1 MEGFGPPFILLG
13 DKEMDY
19 TVRKVEVD
27 LIALEGH
34 LASLDAVR
42 AELGERKITQGL
54 ALECDALMHNY
65 RGQQGSLISLRYNH
79 NATSRDYTVALE
91 GIISTVWEHIKM
103 IFAKI
108 VEYVK
113 KFWAWITAKSNQ
125 NTPQKAEQAEQSS
138 EEFRDVWDEI
148 MSKYTNMDASVT
160 TYDAEGKATTKSYK
174 DGAPI
179 STTEKQTEATRG
191 ESAPQDPHEAHKNFK
206 HIDQL
211 DVKYGKDSN
220 LLKGD
225 NDATNPDAPPEKTS
239 HSFRNGKWVEDAK
252 PAGSKSDPFKEMTAE
267 VNKTN
272 QNVAEHVKNAHAV
285 NDILNGLNP
294 SSQDDKLVQATG
306 EYAHASGKEA
316 KELHEHTQ
324 TLNKPHDAV
333 KPLDIQKFKSELP
346 GAKTS
351 IKVTPTGKTGN
362 PGVDA
367 ATHRTRDT
375 MREVDEQNKKVND
388 LLKDHPS
395 QNGDVTM
402 QRAGEHLLQKLESD
416 LADTEGKI
424 ASIQSEIDGAKKA
437 GQTGDAISKLE
448 SKKKWYQESA
458 DIQKDSVEKFRK
470 QIEAHHSKPATEGIS
485 LEDAGMRAQKP
496 AEIFN
501 TVALSM
507 KSQFLSGLP
516 RPETLILFSP
526 NYAAEL
532 EKLAREFARLKP
544 IDALM
549 KRYTAIDQWL
559 GKAMGEAATIDA
571 IKDINEYRPRLED
584 FRKSFEAEV
593 NHIHET
599 PDDAE
604 LLAGDITRFYASRED
619 HGSNAFAIETPQ
631 TGDQLMHV
639 ARVTDTT
646 FRAVRAVTAEIK
658 DAGAEL
664 KRLENLFESL
674 STKINTASAGGTGNT
689 GARDFV
695 AHTLQSEVRLVSS
708 KVRSIVQGLGVFTN
722 YYSDAHRAVSRYQ
735 KFVIKVVEAALHEM
749 KGDHE
754 FQEEQIRSLLAKLRD
769 ANNAFDRIK

>member
-1 MEGFGPPFILLG
+1 
-13 DKEMDY
+13 MDY
-19 TVRKVEVD
+19 TIRKVEVD

-34 LASLDAVR
+34 LASLDAMR
-42 AELGERKITQGL
+42 AELGEHKVTQGL
-54 ALECDALMHNY
+54 ALECDALMHAN
-65 RGQQGSLISLRYNH
+65 RGHGSLISLRYNH

-113 KFWAWITAKSNQ
+113 KFWAWITGKSNQ
-125 NTPQKAEQAEQSS
+125 NTTQKAEQAEQSAS
-138 EEFRDVWDEI
+138 AFDEAWQRFMDGIDQAVEKTGDAVRDAANATAAKVKEAGSAVGDTVRQASQATSTAVHKAGDAVNAVKDKALNMEGKVVRALRGEGTGKEE
-148 MSKYTNMDASVT
+148 ASV
-160 TYDAEGKATTKSYK
+160 G
-174 DGAPI
+174 
-179 STTEKQTEATRG
+179 
-191 ESAPQDPHEAHKNFK
+191 
-206 HIDQL
+206 
-211 DVKYGKDSN
+211 
-220 LLKGD
+220 
-225 NDATNPDAPPEKTS
+225 PEEENVFDKKM
-239 HSFRNGKWVEDAK
+239 RN
-252 PAGSKSDPFKEMTAE
+252 
-267 VNKTN
+267 
-272 QNVAEHVKNAHAV
+272 
-285 NDILNGLNP
+285 
-294 SSQDDKLVQATG
+294 
-306 EYAHASGKEA
+306 
-316 KELHEHTQ
+316 
-324 TLNKPHDAV
+324 
-333 KPLDIQKFKSELP
+333 LP
-346 GAKTS
+346 GATEVVRHNGDGTVDNLKPMTADKHFKITRREGATDPRS
-351 IKVTPTGKTGN
+351 EFHKNQINRTIEDVREQSAKVD
-362 PGVDA
+362 DA
-367 ATHRTRDT
+367 
-375 MREVDEQNKKVND
+375 
-388 LLKDHPS
+388 LKDHPS

-402 QRAGEHLLQKLESD
+402 QKAGEHLLQKLESD

>member
-1 MEGFGPPFILLG
+1 
-13 DKEMDY
+13 MDY
-19 TVRKVEVD
+19 TIRKVEVD

-34 LASLDAVR
+34 LATLDAMR
-42 AELGERKITQGL
+42 AELGERKVSQGL
-54 ALECDALMHNY
+54 ALECDALMHAN
-65 RGQQGSLISLRYNH
+65 RGDGSLISLRYKYD
-79 NATSRDYTVALE
+79 ATSKDYTVALE

-113 KFWAWITAKSNQ
+113 KFWAWITGKSNSVTPEKVEAAESSMSNFEEVWETFLREVANPAAAKVKEAGQ
-125 NTPQKAEQAEQSS
+125 AVGDVVRDASQATSRAVHKGLDAVDAVKDKALGIKHPDENTPPDPNAERDK
-138 EEFRDVWDEI
+138 FR
-148 MSKYTNMDASVT
+148 
-160 TYDAEGKATTKSYK
+160 
-174 DGAPI
+174 
-179 STTEKQTEATRG
+179 
-191 ESAPQDPHEAHKNFK
+191 

-211 DVKYGKDSN
+211 DVKYGKDSK

-225 NDATNPDAPPEKTS
+225 NDATNPDASTEKKPS
-239 HSFRNGKWVEDAK
+239 HSFRNGKWVED
-252 PAGSKSDPFKEMTAE
+252 G
-267 VNKTN
+267 
-272 QNVAEHVKNAHAV
+272 
-285 NDILNGLNP
+285 
-294 SSQDDKLVQATG
+294 
-306 EYAHASGKEA
+306 GK
-316 KELHEHTQ
+316 
-324 TLNKPHDAV
+324 
-333 KPLDIQKFKSELP
+333 
-346 GAKTS
+346 S

-388 LLKDHPS
+388 MLKDHPS
-395 QNGDVTM
+395 QNGDVTK
-402 QRAGEHLLQKLESD
+402 QKVGAHQLQKLESD

-424 ASIQSEIDGAKKA
+424 ASIQSEIDEAKKA

-470 QIEAHHSKPATEGIS
+470 QIEAYHSKPATEGIS
-485 LEDAGMRAQKP
+485 LEDAGMRQKP
-496 AEIFN
+496 AEILN
-501 TVALSM
+501 AVALSM

-549 KRYTAIDQWL
+549 KRYTAIDGWL
-559 GKAMGEAATIDA
+559 GKAMGEAARIDA

-593 NHIHET
+593 NHIHEM

-604 LLAGDITRFYASRED
+604 QLASDISRFHASRDD

-631 TGDQLMHV
+631 TGDQLLHV
-639 ARVTDTT
+639 ASITDTT
-646 FRAVRAVTAEIK
+646 FRVVRAVTAEIK
-658 DAGAEL
+658 DAGSEL
-664 KRLENLFESL
+664 KRLEDLFEGL
-674 STKINTASAGGTGNT
+674 STKINTASAGGEGNS

-708 KVRSIVQGLGVFTN
+708 KVRSIVQGLSVFTN

-735 KFVIKVVEAALHEM
+735 KFVIKVMEAALHEM

-754 FQEEQIRSLLAKLRD
+754 FQEEQLRSLLAKLRD
-769 ANNAFDRIK
+769 ANLAFERIK